1 MNNNGMNGVDP
12 EQRGVEAHAIKPP
25 PTGLRTDAVGTGAMA
40 SKTVGSGV
48 FANPAT
54 GTGAMAN
61 TSVGSG
67 AMASKGVGTGTM
79 ASKQVGSGVFD
90 NSPDAEEQRAK
101 DTAKA
106 AKRTVQEINN
116 QIKKEFS
123 HYRQSA
129 RTSEERHRLR
139 SVVDQ
144 LREHRD
150 EVLQRTKT
158 EKPPQERHQ
167 RPQFGVIDEH
177 KKRVLDNPITTTD
190 QGSGEDSY
198 PFKVYLQTK
207 QNGDRVLRVTKGY
220 IAKGFS
226 PFGQL
231 AIGAIDNEI
240 PTTLNVENYIY
251 LKFELTK
258 GLAIQSCDVSFGVK
272 PWTGIKYFT
281 VDASDPLRPYQ
292 KNLYHPI
299 AKVIQ
304 YTPGATAVGIVL
316 SESTQLVQLAKD
328 NVQLNLW
335 TIDGLPMYIPY
346 PPPLFEP

>member
-40 SKTVGSGV
+40 SKTG
-48 FANPAT
+48 
-54 GTGAMAN
+54 
-61 TSVGSG
+61 GSG

-79 ASKQVGSGVFD
+79 ASKPVGSGVFD

-158 EKPPQERHQ
+158 EKPPQERQQ

-207 QNGDRVLRVTKGY
+207 ENGSKVLRVTKGY

-226 PFGQL
+226 PFGEL

-240 PTTLNVENYIY
+240 PATLNVGDYIF
-251 LKFELTK
+251 LKFEITTS
-258 GLAIQSCDVSFGVK
+258 LAIQSCDVAFGVK
-272 PWTGIKYFT
+272 PWTGVKYFT
-281 VDASDPLRPYQ
+281 VNASDPMRPYQ

-346 PPPLFEP
+346 PPPMFDV

>member
-40 SKTVGSGV
+40 SKTG
-48 FANPAT
+48 
-54 GTGAMAN
+54 
-61 TSVGSG
+61 GSG

-281 VDASDPLRPYQ
+281 VDASDPMRPYQ
-292 KNLYHPI
+292 KKLYHP
-299 AKVIQ
+299 KVIQ